1 MKLGKVLKENLEKK
15 INKDNF
21 KYGTLKDDW
30 KIIGLTH
37 DELEKLIPK
46 FYINFWK
53 KKILV
58 GYHD

>member
-21 KYGTLKDDW
+21 KYGALKKMIE
-30 KIIGLTH
+30 KIIGLTP

-46 FYINFWK
+46 FYINF
-53 KKILV
+53 
-58 GYHD
+58 